1 MVIKDKRDL
10 VSDGLVSIEE
20 AALFTTLSDCQ
31 IRNLIN
37 DRTIPSVK
45 MGRRLGIPKK
55 ALIEYLAERLVVR

>member
-1 MVIKDKRDL
+1 MTVADKREL
-10 VSDGLVSIEE
+10 VSDGLYSIEE

-37 DRTIPSVK
+37 DRTLPSVK

-55 ALIEYLAERLVVR
+55 ALVEYMAERLVVR